1 MDVIAKY
8 INKLKSNLVNIV
20 KNLENNIE
28 YINNNLWENYIDE
41 DLLTSIINIY
51 YDKYY
56 LNNNVDYEK
65 INNYITINKKT
76 NEKLKKILLSII
88 DYYESINALDVIKK
102 NEENILYLDIL
113 IYLGLKIYDLNLK
126 QIDEP
131 KKIEKVI
138 NNIIDN
144 FAKIRFRKEKNL
156 TNLINNI
163 KENII
168 DSNYFTNTMNKLT
181 KDNSYNQYLKIN
193 KKENYYKVLYD
204 YKINEL
210 KKYETKDINIVNN
223 ELKIEE
229 EINKISYDIL
239 YFTNFKLLNKNI
251 KYKFLFPVTKE
262 GFLNNYDYYN
272 SDRNKEILDNIKFI
286 IDFKE
291 IENDYNFINFIRE
304 KNIDLY
310 IEVNKTFETNNYNLF
325 MEVKNIVTIESFIS
339 TNEKYKEIWKD
350 MDINFIIK
358 DIDNNILL
366 EKDLLRKKE
375 V

>member
-8 INKLKSNLVNIV
+8 INKSKSNLINIV
-20 KNLENNIE
+20 KHLENNIE
-28 YINNNLWENYIDE
+28 YVNNNLWDSYIDE
-41 DLLTSIINIY
+41 ELLKNIINIY

-56 LNNNVDYEK
+56 LNNVSYEK
-65 INNYITINKKT
+65 INNYITINPKT
-76 NEKLKKILLSII
+76 NDRLKRILLSII
-88 DYYESINALDVIKK
+88 DYYDSINKLDVIKK

-113 IYLGLKIYDLNLK
+113 IYLGLKIYDLNFK

-131 KKIEKVI
+131 KKLEKVI
-138 NNIIDN
+138 NNVIDN
-144 FAKIRFRKEKNL
+144 FAKIRFRKEKDL
-156 TNLINNI
+156 TKLINKI

-168 DSNYFTNTMNKLT
+168 DNNYFNNTINKLT
-181 KDNSYNQYLKIN
+181 KGSSYNEYIKLN

-210 KKYETKDINIVNN
+210 NKYDIKDINIVND
-223 ELKIEE
+223 ELNIEE
-229 EINKISYDIL
+229 EVNKISYDIL

-251 KYKFLFPVTKE
+251 KYKFLFPITKD
-262 GFLNNYDYYN
+262 GFVNNYDYFIN
-272 SDRNKEILDNIKFI
+272 NRNKDLLENIKFI

-291 IENDYNFINFIRE
+291 IEGDYNFINFIRE
-304 KNIDLY
+304 RDIDLY
-310 IEVNKTFETNNYNLF
+310 IELNKTFETNNYNLF
-325 MEVKNIVTIESFIS
+325 MEVKNIVTVESFIS
-339 TNEKYKEIWKD
+339 INEKYKEIWKD

-358 DIDNNILL
+358 DIENNILL